1 MKDKLGSIVR
11 MLGHCY
17 IADDNWLQ
25 CGSRWL
31 WGRLS
36 QVDRV
41 PRKCLLPLEPFFGH
55 SFMQPSFTECLL
67 GAKMVLD
74 IIQAREGSML
84 ICLGEKKREKE
95 GEKSLL
101 FVYYFTLCRSGSLG
115 KRSCVSELHSQSI
128 H

>member
-17 IADDNWLQ
+17 KADDNWLQ

-84 ICLGEKKREKE
+84 ICLGEKKRE
-95 GEKSLL
+95 GGGGIASVHLL
-101 FVYYFTLCRSGSLG
+101 FY
-115 KRSCVSELHSQSI
+115 I
-128 H
+128 M